1 MLLYAVMEFDNEKVR
16 ATVQSGNIY
25 ITQSLQIKKI
35 VVLLIQKL
43 WLFVLSYC
51 F

>member
-25 ITQSLQIKKI
+25 ITQSLQRKKI

-43 WLFVLSYC
+43 
-51 F
+51 